1 MKIELR
7 SRLFMFLLP
16 FAFIAM
22 QASAAGVEEFEA
34 WMQENQKANFQ
45 FVDGDT
51 VTFEHCEELR
61 PFVPPGWIKAGFC
74 FDGMEY
80 VIKDPGDIS
89 PPQVYKEATAKFA
102 GEPTIDDEGAIQNY
116 TAGQPFDRAKFAAG
130 SREDGFKAMWNYNYR
145 WQHDGLRIEEVEW
158 VWVERSDQGHDD
170 HSLMNRWTG
179 EYYGGGG
186 KFSRILYGPYQRVY
200 FSHLAHRAD
209 TGYRIPGR
217 WADKTE
223 FREYTGFTSPFDI
236 AGTAFLILRY
246 NDPHKADD
254 SWAYIPTLRR
264 VRRISVEVKS
274 DSLLGTEDTLEDFY
288 GFAGRILEWD
298 WEYLGTIKMLGIARS
313 GGLNTVFGGPDG
325 WQELDN
331 YGLMEMDVIKG
342 KPKWENHPY
351 STKIVMTSAING
363 APYYSEAYD
372 RAGELWKVWKIPKV
386 WTEDPWY
393 KAKDKAKGGDTP
405 DGTRM
410 SAFQG
415 IQVVNLQNW
424 RATIIPCRGLSYPR
438 VELSTIRRSHD
449 VNLLSEGR

>member
-1 MKIELR
+1 MVFRYIV
-7 SRLFMFLLP
+7 SQFFWVVLFV
-16 FAFIAM
+16 FASNGAW
-22 QASAAGVEEFEA
+22 SAGVEEFES
-34 WMQENQKANFQ
+34 WMEANQNANFQ

-51 VTFEHCEELR
+51 VTFEDCDELKS
-61 PFVPPGWIKAGFC
+61 FVPPGWIQAGFC

-89 PPQVYKEATAKFA
+89 PPQVYKDATELFA
-102 GEPTIDDEGAIQNY
+102 GQASLDDEGAIQNF
-116 TAGQPFDRAKFAAG
+116 TAGRPFDRSKFSAG

-158 VWVERSDQGHDD
+158 VWVERSDRGHDD
-170 HSLMNRWTG
+170 HSLMKRWTG

-186 KFSRILYGPYQRVY
+186 QFSRILYGPYQRVY

-209 TGYRIPGR
+209 TNYRVPGR
-217 WADKTE
+217 WADNTE

-288 GFAGRILEWD
+288 GFAGRVLEWD
-298 WEYLGTIKMLGIARS
+298 WEYLGTIRMLGISRS
-313 GGLNTVFGGPDG
+313 RGLNTQFAGPDG
-325 WQELDN
+325 WQEVDN

-342 KPKWENHPY
+342 NPHWGSHPY

-386 WTEDPWY
+386 WTEDPWF

-405 DGTRM
+405 EGTRM

-438 VELSTIRRSHD
+438 VDLAKIRRSHD